1 MDDVTNDE
9 KFLRR
14 TFKLA
19 GMARNRGNGSF
30 GALLTRNGSIVF
42 EAENTI
48 TEQDGDLTC
57 HAEMNLLRQASSY
70 FNKGDLQQC
79 TMYCSTE
86 PCAMCA
92 GAAYWCGVGR
102 IVYGVPG
109 DLYAEEFGGLPLGC
123 REVFSHAPD
132 YQVEVVG
139 PLLLEEALEV
149 HRK

>member
-1 MDDVTNDE
+1 MDDLDP

-19 GMARNRGNGSF
+19 EMARNRGNGPF
-30 GALLTRNGSIVF
+30 GALMVRNGSIVF

-48 TEQDGDLTC
+48 TEEDGDLTC

-70 FNKGDLQQC
+70 FNQGDLKNC

-92 GAAYWCGVGR
+92 TAAYWCGVGR
-102 IVYGVPG
+102 IVFGVSNA
-109 DLYAEEFGGLPLGC
+109 DYVEEFGGLPLSC

-132 YQVEVVG
+132 YEVEVVG
-139 PLLLEEALEV
+139 PMLGEEAMAV

>member
-1 MDDVTNDE
+1 MDDL

-14 TFKLA
+14 SFELA
-19 GMARNRGNGSF
+19 RMARNRRYGAF
-30 GALLTRNGSIVF
+30 GAVLVRNGSVVF

-48 TEQDGDLTC
+48 AENEGDLTC
-57 HAEMNLLRQASSY
+57 HAEMNLLREASAY
-70 FNKGDLQQC
+70 FSRAELGSC

-102 IVYGVPG
+102 IVYGLASN
-109 DLYAEEFGGLPLGC
+109 LYAQQFGGLAMNC
-123 REVFSHAPD
+123 REVFAHAPD

-139 PLLLEEALEV
+139 PLLQEEALAV
-149 HRK
+149 HL

>member
-1 MDDVTNDE
+1 MDDLNDE

-19 GMARNRGNGSF
+19 EMARNRGNGAF

-48 TEQDGDLTC
+48 AEHDGDLTC
-57 HAEMNLLRQASSY
+57 HAEMNLLRQASAY
-70 FNKGDLQQC
+70 FNKGDLKSC

-102 IVYGVPG
+102 IVFGVPAQT
-109 DLYAEEFGGLPLGC
+109 YAEEFGGLAMSC
-123 REVFSHAPD
+123 RDVFSHTPD
-132 YQVEVVG
+132 YEVEVVG
-139 PLLLEEALEV
+139 PLLCQEALEV

>member
-1 MDDVTNDE
+1 MDDLNLDE

-14 TFKLA
+14 PFDLA
-19 GMARNRGNGSF
+19 RMARNRGNGAF
-30 GALLTRNGSIVF
+30 GAVLTRNGAVVF

-48 TEQDGDLTC
+48 TENDGDLTC

-70 FNKGDLQQC
+70 FNKGDLRNC

-102 IVYGVPG
+102 VVYGVPSE
-109 DLYAEEFGGLPLGC
+109 LYAEKYGGLPMSC
-123 REVFSHAPD
+123 REVFRHAPD
-132 YQVEVVG
+132 YEAEVVG
-139 PLLLEEALEV
+139 PLLLDEALAV
-149 HRK
+149 HQR